1 MNIDVDAVN
10 TDRAVS
16 LMINQLIEKKE
27 KANINKAK
35 DLSQDE
41 INDLI
46 KKEIPD
52 FELDEVMDGLKK
64 LASASEILNKKVK
77 LRLNKEINRIIIT
90 VIERGSN
97 RILREI
103 PCAELQNLAVHLK
116 EAIGILMD
124 TKA

>member
-1 MNIDVDAVN
+1 
-10 TDRAVS
+10 
-16 LMINQLIEKKE
+16 MINQLIENKE
-27 KANINKAK
+27 KPNTVKELSNK
-35 DLSQDE
+35 E

-46 KKEIPD
+46 KKEIPE

-64 LASASEILNKKVK
+64 LAEASEILNKKVK
-77 LRLNKEINRIIIT
+77 LRLNKDINRIIIT

-103 PCAELQNLAVHLK
+103 PCTELQNLAIHIK
-116 EAIGILMD
+116 DAIGVILD